1 MNRVQFQAVFLI
13 CSVINYS
20 SHPTM
25 VSLVVVLMMC
35 AAFFLAYQFQDK

>member
-20 SHPTM
+20 SQPTAI
-25 VSLVVVLMMC
+25 SLIVVLIMC
-35 AAFFLAYQFQDK
+35 LAFFLAYQSQDK

>member
-20 SHPTM
+20 SQPTAI
-25 VSLVVVLMMC
+25 SLIVVLIMC
-35 AAFFLAYQFQDK
+35 LAFFLAYQFQDK

>member
-20 SHPTM
+20 SQPTAI
-25 VSLVVVLMMC
+25 SLIVVLIMC
-35 AAFFLAYQFQDK
+35 FAFFLAYQFQDK